1 MKCIVIGLGN
11 FGIALAQRFTSMGH
25 EVIGVDADI
34 DKVNEYKD
42 TIKNTICLN
51 ITNEQ
56 SVKVLPLQDADM
68 VFVAIGKELGASVLV
83 VAILKQ
89 LAVKRIIAR
98 SLSKL
103 HETILK
109 AMGISE
115 IISPESSFADY
126 FAAKVE
132 FSSTIY
138 TYIVNDNYVI
148 NETKVPTVF
157 VGQRLEN
164 VKLEKDFSLR
174 LIAVKH
180 FTTGKKYEF
189 IEKPMNDFIF
199 GEADILVLFGKQEN
213 FRTLPE

>member
-1 MKCIVIGLGN
+1 MKCIIIGLGN

-51 ITNEQ
+51 IINEQ

-68 VFVAIGKELGASVLV
+68 VFVAIGKDLGASVLV

-98 SLSKL
+98 SLSRL

-126 FAAKVE
+126 FAAKIE
-132 FSSTIY
+132 FSLTIY
-138 TYIVNDNYVI
+138 TYIVSENYVI
-148 NETKVPTVF
+148 NEIRVPSIF
-157 VGQRLEN
+157 VGQRLEDI
-164 VKLEKDFSLR
+164 KLDKDFSLK

-180 FTTGKKYEF
+180 FTTGRKYEF
-189 IEKPMNDFIF
+189 IDKPTHDFIF
-199 GEADILVLFGKQEN
+199 GETDILVLFGKQEN
-213 FRTLPE
+213 FRALSE